1 MSELTQLLKTL
12 VEIPSPNP
20 AGDNRA
26 ISAFV
31 AQWLESTPARVKILA
46 PPEKPEAQSV
56 VATVGSGNPV
66 VMLHAHSDTV
76 PVAETEANAWA
87 SNPFEAVERNGRI
100 YGKGS
105 VDDKGPLAAM
115 MIAFKKL
122 AAQRPHG
129 TLVLVAAAEEEVGGQ
144 LGTKWLAD
152 CGHLPM
158 CDFIVVGEQ
167 TFNRVATA
175 HKGVMRAT
183 VTTKGH
189 SVHATNPDRGVNAI
203 NAMARVI
210 LALEQY
216 HHQLAKQVHPLVG
229 VPTCN
234 IGVIQGGST
243 ANAVA
248 DQCMVRLDRRMIP
261 GEDPKVV
268 QQELQQVIQAA
279 EVSPASVEV
288 GDFLY
293 SSWFESKLSTAF
305 GQTFI
310 ECSSRLTQTP
320 AEPIGYLPGS
330 DAKHLMGMARGEIV
344 IFGPGS
350 YEVAHAYD
358 EYVDIKE
365 LEQCEAV
372 ISAFL
377 RETMLK
383 EDEAALKEDEA
394 ALKEVKR
401 V

>member
-1 MSELTQLLKTL
+1 MSELTELLKEL

-20 AGDNRA
+20 PGDNRA

-31 AQWLESTPARVKILA
+31 CQWLQEVGARVSVLS
-46 PPEKPEAQSV
+46 PPEKPLAQSV
-56 VATVGSGNPV
+56 VAVIGSGNPV
-66 VMLHAHSDTV
+66 VMLHAHTDTV
-76 PVAETEANAWA
+76 PVGETEAAAW
-87 SNPFEAVERNGRI
+87 SSDPFTAVERDGRV

-115 MIAFKKL
+115 MVAFKKL
-122 AAQRPHG
+122 AEAGHSG

-144 LGTKWLAD
+144 LGTKWLAEA
-152 CGHLPM
+152 GHLPE

-183 VTTKGH
+183 VRTTGH

-210 LALEQY
+210 LALETY
-216 HHQLAKQVHPLVG
+216 HHELSLRVHPLVG

-234 IGVIQGGST
+234 IGVIQGGAT

-248 DQCMVRLDRRMIP
+248 DQCLIRLDRRMIP
-261 GEDPKVV
+261 GESPEEV
-268 QQELQQVIQAA
+268 QRELQAVVDSAGVA
-279 EVSPASVEV
+279 PATVEV

-293 SSWFESKLSTAF
+293 SSWFESKL
-305 GQTFI
+305 QTPLGKTFLA
-310 ECSSRLTQTP
+310 CSSALTGAAP
-320 AEPIGYLPGS
+320 EPIGYLPGS
-330 DAKHLMGMARGEIV
+330 DAKHLMKLVRGDMV

-358 EYVDIKE
+358 EYVDIAE
-365 LEQCEAV
+365 LERCEAV
-372 ISAFL
+372 ISRFL
-377 RETMLK
+377 EQVMRM
-383 EDEAALKEDEA
+383 
-394 ALKEVKR
+394 EVR
-401 V
+401 R

>member
-1 MSELTQLLKTL
+1 MSELVKLVKTL
-12 VEIPSPNP
+12 IGIPSPNP
-20 AGDNRA
+20 PGDAQDVAR
-26 ISAFV
+26 FV
-31 AQWLESTPARVKILA
+31 AEWLERAGASVRVIA
-46 PPEKPEAQSV
+46 PPEKPEAHSV
-56 VATVGSGNPV
+56 IATIGTGDPV
-66 VMLHAHSDTV
+66 VMLHAHLDTV
-76 PVAETEANAWA
+76 PVADLERDRW
-87 SNPFEAVERNGRI
+87 SSDPFVALERDGRV

-115 MIAFKKL
+115 MIALKKL
-122 AAQRPHG
+122 ATRTHHG

-152 CGHLPM
+152 HGHLPES
-158 CDFIVVGEQ
+158 DFIVVGEQ

-183 VTTKGH
+183 VTTSGH
-189 SVHATNPDRGVNAI
+189 SVHATNPDRGINAI

-216 HHQLAKQVHPLVG
+216 HLDLAKREHPLVG

-248 DQCMVRLDRRMIP
+248 DQCTIRLDRRMIP
-261 GEDPKVV
+261 GEHPEEV
-268 QQELQQVIQAA
+268 QLELRTVIANLDLEPATVQVG
-279 EVSPASVEV
+279 E
-288 GDFLY
+288 FLF
-293 SSWFESKLSTAF
+293 SSWFESKLETRL
-305 GQTFI
+305 GRTFL
-310 ECSSRLTQTP
+310 ECSSRATRTP

-330 DAKHLMGMARGEIV
+330 DAKHLMGLARGDMV

-350 YEVAHAYD
+350 YEVAHSFD
-358 EYVDIKE
+358 EYVDIQE

-372 ISAFL
+372 ISGFL
-377 RETMLK
+377 EKVML
-383 EDEAALKEDEA
+383 E
-394 ALKEVKR
+394 EVGR